1 MPKFAYIRPGSIE
14 ETILLLGM
22 PEFEN
27 KILAGG
33 TDLLLDLR
41 NHTSSETSLR
51 LIDISRIPELHY
63 IQLQEDQVS
72 IGATATF
79 TEIIQSPIL
88 QETFPILIQACKKIG
103 GPQIRN
109 MATVGGNIANA
120 AACAD
125 SLPVLAC
132 LHARLH
138 LQSSQGNRNMP
149 IEQFIL
155 GKNKTICQKNEILTS
170 ISLPLLPQGAKGVF
184 IKLGRRNAQTT
195 SRLTV
200 AVVGRLSNNGRVDT
214 VRIVPGSVTDKILF
228 YPEAE
233 ALLLNHPPTPERLR
247 QCSLKVIE
255 SMIHNNSKRWSTDYK
270 APVLAKLTERA
281 LSQVF
286 LSNIS

>member
-14 ETILLLGM
+14 ETVHLLGM

-33 TDLLLDLR
+33 TDLLIDLR
-41 NHTSSETSLR
+41 NHAVCETSLR
-51 LIDISRIPELHY
+51 LVDVSRIPELHC

-72 IGATATF
+72 IGAAATF
-79 TEIIQSPIL
+79 TEIIQNPIL
-88 QETFPILIQACKKIG
+88 QKSFPILIEACKKIG
-103 GPQIRN
+103 SPQIRN
-109 MATVGGNIANA
+109 MATLGGNVANA

-132 LHARLH
+132 LNARLH
-138 LQSSQGNRNMP
+138 LQNSQGAKTMP
-149 IEQFIL
+149 VEQFVL
-155 GKNKTICQKNEILTS
+155 GKNKTACQKNELLTS
-170 ISLPLLPQGAKGVF
+170 ISLPLLPLDANGAF

-200 AVVGRLSNNGRVDT
+200 AVVGRLAGNGRVDFI
-214 VRIVPGSVTDKILF
+214 RIVPGSVTDKILF

-233 ALLLNHPPTPERLR
+233 AILLDCSPTPEKLQ

-255 SMIHNNSKRWSTDYK
+255 SMIHTNGKRWSTDYK

-286 LSNIS
+286 L